1 MSIEDEIAA
10 GLRSVEIEHE
20 LDKFA
25 HRVADYAKSLAP
37 VFGETGVDERRDAP
51 PEGEPGDYRDSI
63 HVDETRHVGRRRVI
77 SRSKLAIWIEIGTRH
92 MPEYAVFTRTAKFFG
107 AKGGPS
113 FSSNGRDSTADHGVA
128 RAHEHLRGEL
138 ETLAKLKATDAAAHR
153 IAAQKRAVDQAR
165 QARSAAFN
173 AARPRRGRGRGR

>member
-10 GLRSVEIEHE
+10 GLRSVEIERE

-25 HRVADYAKSLAP
+25 RRVADHAKSLAP
-37 VFGETGVDERRDAP
+37 VFGETGVDERRGAP
-51 PEGEPGDYRDSI
+51 PEGDPGDYRDSI

-113 FSSNGRDSTADHGVA
+113 FSSGGRDSMADHGVA
-128 RAHEHLRGEL
+128 HAHERLRDEL
-138 ETLAKLKATDAAAHR
+138 ETLAKLRATNAAAHH
-153 IAAQKRAVDQAR
+153 ITAQRRAVEQAR
-165 QARSAAFN
+165 QARTAAFN
-173 AARPRRGRGRGR
+173 AARPRQRGRRR